1 MYNAS
6 VRNGYKDGK
15 MEKVKSFQVK
25 EVCKICNVTRK
36 ALLIYEGKGLLTP
49 YYINKDTGY
58 RYYNAENIS
67 KIMHIRKF
75 QSFGFSLDEIYD
87 YLNDTK
93 KISEVCNRLNK
104 IKTDL
109 ESVIDQLQIRM
120 MTKEY
125 DKQQIIRTNLP
136 TRTYYVKRAITQ
148 GFMDALNFL
157 RDTHLEAIKT
167 GFADTPV
174 RMHTSIFSYEGDA
187 PDIYGTCDIAFCI
200 LMNEGYEGKN
210 AVKKEATPALS
221 ILHRGS
227 YKTLKESAKILL
239 DYCKDNAIRP
249 AGPISSIWLE
259 GPPVHGSAEEKYLT
273 QISIPVEE

>member
-1 MYNAS
+1 MQ
-6 VRNGYKDGK
+6 
-15 MEKVKSFQVK
+15 MEKVKTFQVK
-25 EVCKICNVTRK
+25 DVCKICNVTRK
-36 ALLIYEGKGLLTP
+36 VLLIYEGKGLLTP

-67 KIMHIRKF
+67 KIMYIRKF
-75 QSFGFSLDEIYD
+75 QSFGLSLEEINE

-93 KISEVCNRLNK
+93 NLSKVYNRLTK
-104 IKTDL
+104 LKSEL
-109 ESVIDQLQIRM
+109 ETIIDQLQIRM
-120 MTKEY
+120 MTEEY

-136 TRTYYVKRAITQ
+136 TRTYYVKRAITH
-148 GFMDALNFL
+148 GFMDALNLL

-167 GFADTPV
+167 GFADNPV
-174 RMHTSIFSYEGDA
+174 QMHTSIFSYEGDA

-210 AVKKEATPALS
+210 AVKKEGAPAIS

-249 AGPISSIWLE
+249 AGPISFIWLE
-259 GPPVHGSAEEKYLT
+259 GPPVHGTAEEKYLT
-273 QISIPVEE
+273 QITIPVEV